1 MYKRVTQFGLKS
13 LRMGKK
19 LRTGHVITNEPGC
32 YFIPALIEKWKSE
45 GINKQFINFSKL
57 EEYYTFG
64 GIRIEDD
71 ILVTENGARLLGKKR
86 LPNTPEKI
94 EAEMSR

>member
-1 MYKRVTQFGLKS
+1 MKV
-13 LRMGKK
+13 
-19 LRTGHVITNEPGC
+19 
-32 YFIPALIEKWKSE
+32 
-45 GINKQFINFSKL
+45 NKQFINISKH